1 MTEYSDILKS
11 ISAVDKNVGVA
22 VNEMENIRKKLC
34 DHVDSCADHKKDYY
48 TWRRTV
54 DLELEKTLHDCP
66 VKEKVGELDK
76 EKISKK
82 SAYRTAGFVLLMIGI
97 IEGVIQFF
105 KGD

>member
-1 MTEYSDILKS
+1 MTEFSDILQK
-11 ISAVDKNVGVA
+11 ISTVDKNVGIA

-54 DLELEKTLHDCP
+54 DLEIEKSLKECP

-76 EKISKK
+76 DKISKK
-82 SAYRTAGFVLLMIGI
+82 SAYRTAGLVLLTIGI